1 VTTVIAA
8 SQPAG
13 LLTPNGTF
21 VAELIAFIL
30 MILILG
36 KYAYPRIIAAA
47 TDREKKIEAGLRAA
61 QESEERLAKVQE
73 QVEKTLE
80 EARAQAR
87 DILNRSHHGATADAA
102 EVLAKAR
109 ADAEALIERARG
121 EIGAERD
128 RAIQDLRAEVAN
140 MVVEATQ
147 VVLGAAID
155 AKSHER
161 LIDEALQKVGNNPA
175 AAAKADKN

>member
-1 VTTVIAA
+1 MVA

-21 VAELIAFIL
+21 FAELVAFIL
-30 MILILG
+30 MILVLG
-36 KYAYPRIIAAA
+36 RWVYPRIIKAA
-47 TDREKKIEAGLRAA
+47 TERESKIEAGLRMA
-61 QESEERLAKVQE
+61 QESEERLTKVQE
-73 QVEKTLE
+73 QVERTLD

-87 DILNRSHHGATADAA
+87 DILSRSHGEATAEAQ
-102 EVLAKAR
+102 EVIAKAR
-109 ADAEALIERARG
+109 GDSEALIERARG

-128 RAIQDLRAEVAN
+128 RAIQDLRTEVAN

-155 AKSHER
+155 AKAHER
-161 LIDEALQKVGNNPA
+161 LIDEALQKVGNSPDT
-175 AAAKADKN
+175 AAKADKN